1 MEAFLAVEV
10 GTGLAAA
17 GVGAGTW
24 VAWLR
29 EQERVRR
36 ARAWSRAGSGAG
48 TVARPAP
55 QPSPVVQMPRW
66 RVLLD
71 RGELVPVPGAGL
83 VADPGNPGWELLLA
97 EDRTGSLPGVRV
109 LLALNAA
116 LNADGV
122 REVVGL
128 LVPDHL
134 TDPLTAAAWTY
145 DDPTHPLRT
154 TWEAYA
160 ATAVRT

>member
-1 MEAFLAVEV
+1 MDALVAVEV

-17 GVGAGTW
+17 GVGVGTW
-24 VAWLR
+24 MTWLQ
-29 EQERVRR
+29 QERVRR
-36 ARAWSRAGSGAG
+36 ARSRAGSGAG
-48 TVARPAP
+48 TVVRPAP
-55 QPSPVVQMPRW
+55 HPSPVVQERW

-71 RGELVPVPGAGL
+71 RGDLVPVPGAGL

-116 LNADGV
+116 LTADGV

-128 LVPDHL
+128 LVPDHF
-134 TDPLTAAAWTY
+134 TDPLAAAAWTY

-154 TWEAYA
+154 TREAYA
-160 ATAVRT
+160 ATVVRT